1 MILSEFAEVR
11 VNSNNVKRY
20 ESLGYEIPVK
30 KAAKSTRS
38 HTGREW
44 VYDFSKTIMVNVK
57 DLPSGSPA
65 KVEILCDMC
74 KENKMIV
81 AYDTYNRVVKK
92 TGSYVCQKCSREK
105 MERTMEERYGVKHA
119 LQSECFLNAFKNTC
133 EERYGDDYGKLF
145 AEKAFESFYENTG
158 YHYPSQSPE
167 MRDKTKQTC
176 VSKYG
181 YENAAQSPEVRQ
193 KMVQTLYA
201 NSSQKASTQQR
212 YICNLYQGVLNYP
225 VKYYNVDIYLPEDS
239 LTIEYDGGFHLGNVI
254 TGRETE
260 EEHNRKEIIRDKTIK
275 SEGYKQM
282 RIISANDL
290 LPSDQILFQM
300 LSEARQYFS
309 QYPNHSWIEFNIDTS
324 TVRNAEHRN
333 GAFFD
338 FGELRKISKPLQS
351 EVA

>member
-1 MILSEFAEVR
+1 MPILTEEVELKPTGKSIGYYR
-11 VNSNNVKRY
+11 
-20 ESLGYEIPVK
+20 SLGYD
-30 KAAKSTRS
+30 AKCRVPLLV
-38 HTGREW
+38 RVE
-44 VYDFSKTIMVNVK
+44 
-57 DLPSGSPA
+57 DLPEHSDA
-65 KVEILCDMC
+65 IVEILCDYC
-74 KENKMIV
+74 KQNIV
-81 AYDTYNRVVKK
+81 SIKYSTYTQGAKNIDKHACESCRYEKIKEVTKK
-92 TGSYVCQKCSREK
+92 L
-105 MERTMEERYGVKHA
+105 YGV
-119 LQSECFLNAFKNTC
+119 ECIGSLPETK
-133 EERYGDDYGKLF
+133 
-145 AEKAFESFYENTG
+145 EK
-158 YHYPSQSPE
+158 
-167 MRDKTKQTC
+167 RDKTILERYNVDCYSKTKESKEKARQTWID
-176 VSKYG
+176 KYG
-181 YENAAQSPEVRQ
+181 VDNPSKVESISAKRKNTNLQKYGFEYNLQSPEVRERIT
-193 KMVQTLYA
+193 KTLYQ

-275 SEGYKQM
+275 NEGYKQM

-290 LPSDQILFQM
+290 LPSDQTLFQM
-300 LSEARQYFS
+300 LEEARQYFS